1 MKKIGDAGRH
11 LLPHVGLRKAKSLLA
26 IFVGFWLWQAVRIFF
41 PELEVHPLYIYFYGL
56 IEIRDSSEKTVNLGK
71 SRLKATFTGLGT
83 GLPLLAFCEF
93 LKGLVPEGWAYI
105 AVELGVLLVG
115 VLITLI
121 VAEKVGC
128 KTFCGIA
135 AIIFVLLLVAHQN
148 DERYIYSVLRAC
160 QTILGVFVAW
170 LINVKL
176 FPYPGKPKEEAKGE
190 TRS

>member
-1 MKKIGDAGRH
+1 MGKQDNKCKR
-11 LLPHVGLRKAKSLLA
+11 LLPHIGLRKAKSLLA

-41 PELEVHPLYIYFYGL
+41 PELEVHPLYIYLYGL

-71 SRLKATFTGLGT
+71 ARLKATFTGLGT
-83 GLPLLAFCEF
+83 GLPLLALCEC
-93 LKGLVPEGWAYI
+93 LKGLAPAGWAAV
-105 AVELGVLLVG
+105 AVELSILLVG

-135 AIIFVLLLVAHQN
+135 AIIFVLLLVAHQD
-148 DERYIYSVLRAC
+148 DERYFYSVLRAF

-176 FPYPGKPKEEAKGE
+176 FPYPGKPKTEDAKGN
-190 TRS
+190 